1 MENVVKLLAKS
12 VLIPI
17 GLTAAAAVTNMVIH
31 KKMFDQVLQL

>member
-1 MENVVKLLAKS
+1 MENVLKLLAKS

-17 GLTAAAAVTNMVIH
+17 GLTAAEATNVVIH

>member
-1 MENVVKLLAKS
+1 MENVLKLLAES

-17 GLTAAAAVTNMVIH
+17 GLTAAAATNVVIH